1 MAREEQDEEEEEK
14 EEEKDAS
21 GLICGGSRFLFIS
34 RHRESKILRR
44 VRREVKKGTRFP
56 LLVLLLLRPPSL
68 SLCFLPFLLLSLFLP
83 LRSFFRDAVPAPR
96 GYLRKLVNDS
106 LVFAE
111 LFSACLPARQAA
123 PGLRV

>member
-68 SLCFLPFLLLSLFLP
+68 SLSASFPFCCSL
-83 LRSFFRDAVPAPR
+83 SFFRFVPSFAMRFLRRAVISE
-96 GYLRKLVNDS
+96 NW
-106 LVFAE
+106 
-111 LFSACLPARQAA
+111 
-123 PGLRV
+123 